1 MSAARLR
8 REEAELSREHIR
20 EERKLD
26 AFVFTSRGDLFAR
39 SKRLVSREKNKLE
52 SPSRRGPTLPSP
64 RFSTRFLRVLGSV
77 SLFRPST
84 HAQSTM
90 LAPSLAARPASQ
102 AARGGAVRVG
112 IASTSA
118 PARHVVAAPAR
129 RRVVAMAAKGPLVFP
144 LRSQFSSEQEERSVL
159 LSHRAVETGEQ
170 TESLL
175 SRGTESKSP
184 LLFFWLSLC

>member
-1 MSAARLR
+1 MHLFSLAGAIFSPAA
-8 REEAELSREHIR
+8 S
-20 EERKLD
+20 
-26 AFVFTSRGDLFAR
+26 DLFR
-39 SKRLVSREKNKLE
+39 GKKNKLE
-52 SPSRRGPTLPSP
+52 SPSRRGTTPPSP

-90 LAPSLAARPASQ
+90 LAPSLAARPASP

-129 RRVVAMAAKGPLVFP
+129 RRVTAMAAKGPLVFR